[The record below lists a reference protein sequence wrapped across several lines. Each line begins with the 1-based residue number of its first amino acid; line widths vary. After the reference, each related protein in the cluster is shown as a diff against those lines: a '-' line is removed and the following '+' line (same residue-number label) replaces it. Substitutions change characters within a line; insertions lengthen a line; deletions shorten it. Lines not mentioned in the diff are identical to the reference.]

1 MASSSREKQKALH
14 SLCASKRQGVLFQWE
29 AESRWKQ
36 TKNFNRN
43 EQADGSYKDAHKAQ
57 ERETEANKREHGM
70 CRTSNAAT
78 LSSYFHTQVALGR
91 LVLEYHL

>member
-1 MASSSREKQKALH
+1 MGELRFRDAQE
-14 SLCASKRQGVLFQWE
+14 E

-36 TKNFNRN
+36 TENFNRN
-43 EQADGSYKDAHKAQ
+43 EQADGSYKDAHKTQ

-70 CRTSNAAT
+70 CRTSNTAT

-91 LVLEYHL
+91 LVLEHHL